1 MFVAVYSGTHVVG
14 GSSLGC
20 KFLRE
25 SGSYIPSSFLGY
37 VSTNSGTYMYIR
49 VWWHYNFMIH
59 ESYMYIACVCSA
71 NFYGLF
77 WKQ

>member
-14 GSSLGC
+14 GSSIGC

-37 VSTNSGTYMYIR
+37 VSANSGTYISMFISGGT
-49 VWWHYNFMIH
+49 NFMIH
-59 ESYMYIACVCSA
+59 ECYYVYFMCM
-71 NFYGLF
+71 
-77 WKQ
+77 

>member
-14 GSSLGC
+14 GSSIGC

-37 VSTNSGTYMYIR
+37 VSSAISGICIRIYTYICVDIYI
-49 VWWHYNFMIH
+49 
-59 ESYMYIACVCSA
+59 YIYYIVCA
-71 NFYGLF
+71 HV
-77 WKQ
+77 